1 MGGLGL
7 LILTFGFHVRPNVP
21 PINVLLII
29 ISVVTA
35 ASTLENAGG
44 LKYLVK
50 IAEKVIRKHPS
61 QITFIAPIVTYIFT
75 FLSGTTH
82 ISYSILPVIAEV
94 ARETNV
100 RPERPLSA
108 SVTAAQQAI
117 TASPISAATA
127 TLISLLG
134 PKGIELSHILII
146 CVPSTLLG
154 VIICSA
160 VANKIGKELNED
172 SLCIAKMKAILE
184 EEKSQKS
191 NTLKKEN
198 EDPKYGKISIGIF
211 IIGIMFIIMFGSF
224 KNLRP
229 KWEINGEIIE
239 LKMTSIIQIIMLS
252 ISAITIMVCNLNPPE
267 IVRGNIFRS
276 GMQAVIAIFGIA
288 WLGIT
293 FFSENKDYIFNLI
306 QDKIQSAPWLF
317 TICLFVLSILLV
329 SQATTTSAL
338 FPLGVDLGIPA
349 LTLLPMF
356 PSVNGLFFLPNHP
369 TIIAAINFDRTGST
383 KIGKYVLNHSFMIP
397 GLVATISSVLIG
409 FLLTFILY

>member
-1 MGGLGL
+1 
-7 LILTFGFHVRPNVP
+7 
-21 PINVLLII
+21 
-29 ISVVTA
+29 
-35 ASTLENAGG
+35 
-44 LKYLVK
+44 
-50 IAEKVIRKHPS
+50 
-61 QITFIAPIVTYIFT
+61 
-75 FLSGTTH
+75 
-82 ISYSILPVIAEV
+82 
-94 ARETNV
+94 
-100 RPERPLSA
+100 
-108 SVTAAQQAI
+108 
-117 TASPISAATA
+117 
-127 TLISLLG
+127 
-134 PKGIELSHILII
+134 
-146 CVPSTLLG
+146 
-154 VIICSA
+154 
-160 VANKIGKELNED
+160 
-172 SLCIAKMKAILE
+172 
-184 EEKSQKS
+184 
-191 NTLKKEN
+191 
-198 EDPKYGKISIGIF
+198 
-211 IIGIMFIIMFGSF
+211 MFGSF